1 MSGPQDSQ
9 SNLEGVF
16 RRLQHR
22 CFAQGVCSIHAT
34 RSSEHENPAIEKKG
48 NLMMYQPKTSMFRVQ
63 IRFFLEYMFSSFPG
77 SSVYEMFMSFSFAFV
92 LADMN
97 IHE

>member
-1 MSGPQDSQ
+1 
-9 SNLEGVF
+9 
-16 RRLQHR
+16 
-22 CFAQGVCSIHAT
+22 
-34 RSSEHENPAIEKKG
+34 
-48 NLMMYQPKTSMFRVQ
+48 MMYQPKTSMFRVQ